1 MVQDLNKY
9 IETKNSAE
17 LKVKIGSGLII
28 LGALGLLLGDTL
40 GFIILAIGLVVGAGF
55 AIVGASSFSK
65 LSKTFKVEVITKLM
79 EEFVDNGKFNP
90 HGGLSQSD
98 VYSSEF
104 IKRADRFH
112 TEDYLSGSMEGVNFV
127 SSDVKLEERHV
138 RHTKNGTE
146 TYYETYYLGRLFI
159 FDFNKSFDGYL
170 QVLEGA
176 RPTRNR
182 GYKKVKLES
191 VQFNKKF
198 KTFSTSEH
206 SAFYVLT
213 PHFMEALMELEQKNR
228 GKIYFSFIDNRLYIG
243 INNFINTFELRM
255 FRKLDEKVFDE
266 FKRELFIIKDVIT
279 ELKLNNSIF
288 Q

>member
-1 MVQDLNKY
+1 MVNDLQKY
-9 IETKNSAE
+9 VVTKKSAE
-17 LKVKIGSGLII
+17 LKVKIGGGIII
-28 LGALGLLLGDTL
+28 LGILGILLGTDI
-40 GFIILAIGLVVGAGF
+40 GFIIMGLGLVVGGGF
-55 AIVGASSFSK
+55 AIAGSVAFSK
-65 LSKTFKVEVITKLM
+65 LSKTFKVEVISKLM
-79 EEFVDNGKFNP
+79 EEYVDNGRFDP
-90 HGGLSQSD
+90 HSGLSQSD

-104 IKRADRFH
+104 IKRADRYH
-112 TEDYLSGSMEGVNFV
+112 SEDFLSGSMEGVNFV
-127 SSDVKLEERHV
+127 SSDIKLEERHV

-159 FDFNKSFDGYL
+159 FDFNKPFDGYL

-176 RPTRNR
+176 RPTKNR

-213 PHFMEALMELEQKNR
+213 PHFMEALMELEKKNR

-243 INNFINTFELRM
+243 INNFINTFELKM
-255 FRKLDEKVFDE
+255 FRKLDERTFDE
-266 FKRELFIIKDVIT
+266 FKRELLIIKDVIQ

>member
-1 MVQDLNKY
+1 MVNDLQKY
-9 IETKNSAE
+9 IETKKQAE
-17 LKVKIGSGLII
+17 NKVKIGAGLII
-28 LGALGLLLGDTL
+28 LGALGLLVGQEFGFVILG
-40 GFIILAIGLVVGAGF
+40 IGIVAGGIF
-55 AIVGASSFSK
+55 AIIGGSAFSK
-65 LSKTFKVEVITKLM
+65 LSKKFKVEVITQLM
-79 EEFVDNGKFNP
+79 EDFVDNGRFDP
-90 HGGLSQSD
+90 HSGLSQTD

-159 FDFNKSFDGYL
+159 FDFNKTFDGYL

-255 FRKLDEKVFDE
+255 FRKLDERVFDE
-266 FKRELFIIKDVIT
+266 FKRELFIIKEVIQ

>member
-1 MVQDLNKY
+1 MVNDLQKY
-9 IETKNSAE
+9 IETKKQAE
-17 LKVKIGSGLII
+17 KKVMIGSGLII
-28 LGALGLLLGDTL
+28 LGALGLLLGEQF
-40 GFIILAIGLVVGAGF
+40 GFIILGIGLVVGGVL
-55 AIVGASSFSK
+55 AIVGGSQFSK
-65 LSKTFKVEVITKLM
+65 LSKRFKVEVITQLM
-79 EEFVDNGKFNP
+79 EDFVENGRFDP

-112 TEDYLSGSMEGVNFV
+112 TEDYLSGTMEGVNFV

-159 FDFNKSFDGYL
+159 FDFNKPFDGYL

-198 KTFSTSEH
+198 KTYSTSEH

-243 INNFINTFELRM
+243 INNFINTFELKM
-255 FRKLDEKVFDE
+255 FRKLDDKVFDE
-266 FKRELFIIKDVIT
+266 FKRELFIIKEVIQ